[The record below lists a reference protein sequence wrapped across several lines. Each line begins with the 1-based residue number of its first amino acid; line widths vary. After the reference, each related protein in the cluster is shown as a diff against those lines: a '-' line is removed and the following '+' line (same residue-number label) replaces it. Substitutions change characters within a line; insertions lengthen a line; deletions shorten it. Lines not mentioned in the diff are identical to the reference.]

1 MGLKQKD
8 VEQTIPAANRNLLEF
23 YESKSP
29 GFFLWATSSRSLLWK
44 SALGGYFPKPSFP
57 LSTGIAGN
65 HWLDV
70 GSIKSVLIQPKYL
83 GKKPKMGAWECRERW
98 REGRSWRNRGIE
110 ALLHFSQLYFYP
122 NFLIFPK
129 FCSFQVHQYWGISCS
144 SAPHGMGEQFNLQ
157 HDKMIIP
164 NIFST
169 QKKKK
174 EKSNNPKLILTSAC
188 QDKVGI
194 HVWNYRN
201 VSLCDNLIYYE

>member
-1 MGLKQKD
+1 MKANPQD
-8 VEQTIPAANRNLLEF
+8 FFFEQHPVGACFE
-23 YESKSP
+23 
-29 GFFLWATSSRSLLWK
+29 K
-44 SALGGYFPKPSFP
+44 SALGGFFPKPSFP

-169 QKKKK
+169 QKKKRK
-174 EKSNNPKLILTSAC
+174 KNPIIQSWFWHLPARTKLGFT
-188 QDKVGI
+188 
-194 HVWNYRN
+194 YRIIETFPC
-201 VSLCDNLIYYE
+201 VII